1 MIRPNLI
8 GSIPHFPVVD
18 HTSVKAP
25 VFATWN
31 SLHFPFSSE
40 VIAGGQYQEGVYS
53 CSMDIPKNT
62 LLPDKKMYA
71 AHHRIPMVPDDSRPG
86 YPFVVTVDCQYRAC
100 INVAK
105 ATPQIDFFV
114 GFSHNGGDD
123 DIIRS
128 AAYLPCHHHSES
140 SPHNGMTGHGLSTF
154 TLALPPSVENQKGWY
169 ACIGFALR
177 AFSGDVHLWTTE
189 LQFSTSVLYRNRP
202 VFDPSMA

>member
-18 HTSVKAP
+18 HTSIKTL
-25 VFATWN
+25 VFGNWS
-31 SLHFPFSSE
+31 SLHFPFASE
-40 VIAGGQYQEGVYS
+40 VITGGEYQEGVYS
-53 CSMDIPKNT
+53 YSMDIPPSTTIPNLK
-62 LLPDKKMYA
+62 LYA

-86 YPFVVTVDCQYRAC
+86 YPFVVSVDCQYRVA
-100 INVAK
+100 IDPAK
-105 ATPQIDFFV
+105 ATPQVDFFA

-128 AAYLPCHHHSES
+128 AAYLPCHHTSES
-140 SPHNGMTGHGLSTF
+140 SPHNALTGHGISTF
-154 TLALPPSVENQKGWY
+154 TLALPPSVEHQKGWY

-177 AFSGDVHLWTTE
+177 SRSGDVRLWSFETQ
-189 LQFSTSVLYRNRP
+189 LSVNVLYRNRP